1 MNELRMVSPSLAIC
15 SVCFQSYLVVVGLSC
30 WPHGDF
36 FHPLCTIKMYLNFQN
51 LASVP
56 RMCQLLCAKSI
67 ICPLD
72 EKIAKSRIDSLSLPV
87 HNTLNKKYRLHIP
100 KEMKYFLCKLSLFA
114 LFTSGHASKVK
125 STVISASADT
135 CLRKDRQ
142 YQNYGRARHLTV
154 TKDKARNARVA
165 LLNFEIESAPTDQA
179 TRAMLRLYI
188 ADVDAVY
195 EERIVLIKR
204 VNDPFEEDNV
214 SWDSYD
220 AHSEGEEWIEFHVH
234 NEHVGKIGQVDVS
247 TLMVPGKSLTL
258 AIHTS
263 EKGHV
268 KFASREHEDASAHPK
283 ILMLQGDEF

>member
-1 MNELRMVSPSLAIC
+1 
-15 SVCFQSYLVVVGLSC
+15 
-30 WPHGDF
+30 
-36 FHPLCTIKMYLNFQN
+36 
-51 LASVP
+51 
-56 RMCQLLCAKSI
+56 
-67 ICPLD
+67 
-72 EKIAKSRIDSLSLPV
+72 
-87 HNTLNKKYRLHIP
+87 
-100 KEMKYFLCKLSLFA
+100 
-114 LFTSGHASKVK
+114 
-125 STVISASADT
+125 
-135 CLRKDRQ
+135 
-142 YQNYGRARHLTV
+142 
-154 TKDKARNARVA
+154 VA

-188 ADVDAVY
+188 ADVDAVS

-268 KFASREHEDASAHPK
+268 KFASREHENASAHPK